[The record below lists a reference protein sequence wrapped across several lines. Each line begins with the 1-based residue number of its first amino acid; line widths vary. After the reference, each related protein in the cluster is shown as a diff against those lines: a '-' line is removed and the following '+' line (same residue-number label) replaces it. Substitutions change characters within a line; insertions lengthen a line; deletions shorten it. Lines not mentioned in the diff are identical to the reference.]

1 MVFVFLI
8 YFTQYDNLQFHLY
21 CSKWHCFSKAFI
33 QMANRHMKR
42 CPISLVIREM
52 QIKITMGYYAISVR
66 MTIIKKSTNNKCW
79 RGCEE
84 KGIFLHCWWES
95 KLVQPLQK
103 TAWRFLRKLRI
114 PLSQDPTISLLGIYP
129 GETIIQKDTYTPL
142 FIAALFTIAK
152 TQKQSKCPL
161 ANEWI
166 KKMCIY
172 VQWTI
177 LQLYL

>member
-1 MVFVFLI
+1 MVRRTNRRL
-8 YFTQYDNLQFHLY
+8 
-21 CSKWHCFSKAFI
+21 SKEDI
-33 QMANRHMKR
+33 LMANRHMKGGST
-42 CPISLVIREM
+42 SLIIREM
-52 QIKITMGYYAISVR
+52 KIKPTIRHHLTPVR
-66 MTIIKKSTNNKCW
+66 TAIIKKSTNSKCQ
-79 RGCEE
+79 RGCGE
-84 KGIFLHCWWES
+84 KESLLHCWWES

-103 TAWRFLRKLRI
+103 TVCRFLRKLRI
-114 PLSQDPTISLLGIYP
+114 TLPQDPTISLLGIYP